1 MRKYF
6 STGLIILLPFGL
18 TVWIVHYLFDLFTNP
33 LFNIL
38 ERITLWFEKTQG
50 LSLLHHETLVTFLSR
65 MVALVLTFFF
75 IIALGYLARKFFFKS
90 MLKFTNE
97 TIFRIPVVGSIYR
110 LTKDLTK
117 AMLSTDQKTFKET
130 ILIPFP
136 SPETYSVGFITGQ
149 VPEVLKKVIPNA
161 DVTVFVPTAPHPIS
175 GYVLFCAK
183 SATHSVDITVEET
196 FKFLLS
202 CGMIQPGQPAQPNPP
217 GTPKP

>member
-6 STGLIILLPFGL
+6 TTGLIILLPFGL
-18 TVWIVHYLFDLFTNP
+18 TVWIVNYLFDLFTNP

-38 ERITLWFEKTQG
+38 EKLTLRFEAAQG
-50 LSLLHHETLVTFLSR
+50 LNQLHHETVVTFLSR
-65 MVALVLTFFF
+65 IVALILTFFF
-75 IIALGYLARKFFFKS
+75 IIALGYLARKFFFKAA
-90 MLKFTNE
+90 LKFTNE
-97 TIFRIPVVGSIYR
+97 TIFKIPVVGSIYR

-130 ILIPFP
+130 VLVPFP
-136 SPETYSVGFITGQ
+136 SSETFSVGFVTSD
-149 VPEVLKKVIPNA
+149 VPEVLKKVIPGA

-183 SATHSVDITVEET
+183 SATHSIDISVEET

-202 CGMIQPGQPAQPNPP
+202 CGVIQPGQSAPP
-217 GTPKP
+217 PL

>member
-1 MRKYF
+1 MKKSF
-6 STGLIILLPFGL
+6 TTGLIILLPFGL

-38 ERITLWFEKTQG
+38 EKTILWFEKAQG

-65 MVALVLTFFF
+65 ITALVLTFFF
-75 IIALGYLARKFFFKS
+75 IVALGYLARKFFFKGL
-90 MLKFTNE
+90 LKFTNE
-97 TIFRIPVVGSIYR
+97 VIVRIPVVGSIYR

-130 ILIPFP
+130 VLIPFP
-136 SPETYSVGFITGQ
+136 SPETYSVGFITSD
-149 VPEVLKKVIPNA
+149 VPEVLKKIIPNT
-161 DVTVFVPTAPHPIS
+161 DITVFVPTAPHPIS

-183 SATHSVDITVEET
+183 SATHSVDISVEDT

-202 CGMIQPGQPAQPNPP
+202 CGVIQPSAPP
-217 GTPKP
+217 P

>member
-1 MRKYF
+1 MKKYF
-6 STGLIILLPFGL
+6 STGLVILLPFAL

-33 LFNIL
+33 LFKIL
-38 ERITLWFEKTQG
+38 EKITLWFETTQG
-50 LSLLHHETLVTFLSR
+50 FSQVHHEMLVTFLSR
-65 MVALVLTFFF
+65 MTALVLTFFF
-75 IIALGYLARKFFFKS
+75 IVALGYLARKFFFNAL
-90 MLKFTNE
+90 LKFTHE

-136 SPETYSVGFITGQ
+136 SPETYSVGFITSD

-183 SATHSVDITVEET
+183 SATHAVDISVEET

-202 CGMIQPGQPAQPNPP
+202 CGVIQPGQPSPP
-217 GTPKP
+217 QS